1 MDENK
6 LKAKNVQTYTA
17 DMAKVLE
24 SGEGGVIKKII
35 HEEEEHEML
44 KTNLSPKSRKNRLFM
59 FVSILLLFLA
69 VALLTFLFLSR
80 QKIYTVPV
88 VPQAVSLIFTDQ
100 TEFKAVDGFS
110 RDQLIQT
117 VLGQVAGTKVKIGGI
132 DAIYLTEKERVI
144 GLKRFIEL
152 IKGSINLKQG
162 FIGDNFLLG
171 AFNTAS
177 SKDFFIL
184 LKTSSFADAFPV
196 LRTWEDKMLYDL
208 NSFFGVNITPDT
220 NYLFTKDWQDGIVG
234 NKNAR
239 ILKDNDGRIVLM
251 YVFINDSSVIVTNSD
266 LATDEVILRIAS
278 SQIKK

>member
-80 QKIYTVPV
+80 QKINTVPV
-88 VPQAVSLIFTDQ
+88 APKAASLIFTDQ

-117 VLGQVAGTKVKIGGI
+117 ILGQVAGTKVKIGGV

-162 FIGDNFLLG
+162 FINDNFLLG

-184 LKTSSFADAFPV
+184 LKISSFADAFPV
-196 LRTWEDKMLYDL
+196 LRAWEDKMLYDL

-251 YVFINDSSVIVTNSD
+251 YVFINDSSVIVTNSG